1 MQQGE
6 RIELIKAAAMLT
18 AASLQSEHGVQQAIQ
33 NRLTVIDVFEH
44 YYDYL
49 QLKLE
54 ASGNAN
60 ENN

>member
-1 MQQGE
+1 MQQSE

-18 AASLQSEHGVQQAIQ
+18 AASMQTDHMDISEFVNSLEIF
-33 NRLTVIDVFEH
+33 DY

-54 ASGNAN
+54 ASNY
-60 ENN
+60 ETK